1 MQQTLRV
8 NQTSYWCC
16 RLWCRLLSTTASCS
30 SWQLQVNWISTA
42 RFLSVRP
49 KHSVDC
55 NTCSATTFV
64 LYVLFHVLMTR
75 AHNAYHTS
83 LHSDT
88 ICPVRMQ
95 MCSVH
100 RAQRG
105 CRGEGVVVFVF
116 VGLGVGCVGWWRS
129 RHSPLS
135 FRHSCWPYLIC
146 NHIHS
151 VPVVPIFVND
161 VEILV
166 TCRPWLHSTCHHCAE
181 LHTFF
186 FNLALTFVLRVFKF
200 CHLTSRRVSRTPDFL
215 VPSCV
220 ALNASSNSVLPASCN
235 DFHILPAFTVTSVI
249 SCSVGKS
256 ILNSCC
262 FLVKCWLLS
271 SPASLFN
278 ATLFL
283 EASDTQINTRS
294 N

>member
-1 MQQTLRV
+1 MSHRWFRNVFLWLGGRRSFAPLLGSHQANNLHCVDHSRCRQTRCREQPSHFSSRHNSHHQQVCL
-8 NQTSYWCC
+8 
-16 RLWCRLLSTTASCS
+16 
-30 SWQLQVNWISTA
+30 
-42 RFLSVRP
+42 
-49 KHSVDC
+49 
-55 NTCSATTFV
+55 
-64 LYVLFHVLMTR
+64 
-75 AHNAYHTS
+75 HTS
-83 LHSDT
+83 SSTRSVPRSD
-88 ICPVRMQ
+88 IN
-95 MCSVH
+95 H
-100 RAQRG
+100 
-105 CRGEGVVVFVF
+105 VVFFRACSLAVTSLSF
-116 VGLGVGCVGWWRS
+116 
-129 RHSPLS
+129 S

-200 CHLTSRRVSRTPDFL
+200 CHLTSRRVPRTPDFL

-220 ALNASSNSVLPASCN
+220 ALHASSNSVLPDSCN
-235 DFHILPAFTVTSVI
+235 DFHILLAFTVTSVI
-249 SCSVGKS
+249 SWSVGKS

-262 FLVKCWLLS
+262 FSVKCWLLS